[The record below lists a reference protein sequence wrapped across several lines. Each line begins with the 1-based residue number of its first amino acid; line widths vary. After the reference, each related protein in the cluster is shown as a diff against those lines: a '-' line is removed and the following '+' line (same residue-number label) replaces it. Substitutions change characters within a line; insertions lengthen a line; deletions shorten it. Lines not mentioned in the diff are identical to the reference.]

1 MDVEQPP
8 KGASLEDRAAN
19 TLNAVMI
26 MLLSAAVALLMV
38 GSCFI
43 QVQRALADGLDFSW
57 PEIGGLGP
65 VVLGAAGFLFACRG
79 MRLGYR
85 MLFKRDRE
93 G

>member
-1 MDVEQPP
+1 MDIEQPP

-26 MLLSAAVALLMV
+26 MLLSAAAALLMV

-43 QVQRALADGLDFSW
+43 QVQRALAGGQDFSW
-57 PEIGGLGP
+57 PVIAGLGTMM
-65 VVLGAAGFLFACRG
+65 AAGFLFACRG